1 MGWVGF
7 KRVRLL
13 GPDVQPSDLRA
24 DMPALDDVVYLNTGA
39 SGPSPRRVVD
49 AACEF
54 LRRHE
59 YEAPA
64 GEGMYPV
71 AWDML
76 DETRRAVADLLGA
89 SVGDIALTQ
98 STADGVTRVASALD
112 WDAGDVVVRTDLEH
126 PAGILPWDRLA
137 DVAGV
142 EVRVH
147 ETERGRLDLD
157 ALAEQT
163 ADADL
168 LCLSSLSWNYGT
180 RLRVADA
187 VEIAHENGARVLVDA
202 VQSPGQMPVD
212 VSEWGADFVA
222 AAGHK
227 WLLGP
232 WGAGFL
238 YVRPSAVSDLDP
250 RHIGY
255 RSVQGADDAAYR
267 YRDDAR
273 RLEIGTVSPVPY
285 AGLREAVDVIRSV
298 GLDRVQSRVAA
309 LTDRL
314 KAGLDPDQL
323 LSPAEYESGL
333 VTFRPPGSDPDPE
346 TTVERLADSG
356 VRIRSLPAPEAVRAS
371 VHVFNAEADVDALLD
386 NL

>member
-1 MGWVGF
+1 
-7 KRVRLL
+7 
-13 GPDVQPSDLRA
+13 
-24 DMPALDDVVYLNTGA
+24 MPALDDVVYLNTGA

-49 AACEF
+49 AACGF

-64 GEGMYPV
+64 GEGMYSL
-71 AWDML
+71 AWETL
-76 DETRRAVADLLGA
+76 DETRDAVAGLLGA
-89 SVGDIALTQ
+89 SPEDIALTQ
-98 STADGVTRVASALD
+98 STADGITRVASALN
-112 WDAGDVVVRTDLEH
+112 WSAGDVVVRTDLEH
-126 PAGILPWDRLA
+126 PAGVLPWERLA

-147 ETERGRLDLD
+147 ETDRGRLDLD

-163 ADADL
+163 ADAEL

-180 RLRVADA
+180 RLRVGEA
-187 VEIAHENGARVLVDA
+187 VDIAHENGARALVDA

-212 VSEWGADFVA
+212 VREWGADFVA
-222 AAGHK
+222 GAGHK

-238 YVRPSAVSDLDP
+238 YVRPEAVSELAP

-255 RSVQGADDAAYR
+255 RSVREADEDAAYR
-267 YRDDAR
+267 YRESAR

-285 AGLREAVDVIRSV
+285 AGLREAIDVIRSV
-298 GLDRVQSRVAA
+298 GLNRVQSRVAA

-314 KAGLDPDQL
+314 KEGLGRDRL
-323 LSPAEYESGL
+323 LSPREYESGL
-333 VTFRPPGSDPDPE
+333 VTFRAPDSDPE
-346 TTVERLADSG
+346 TTVERLADCG

-371 VHVFNAEADVDALLD
+371 VHVFNSEADVDELLG